1 MFKKIIKKSKNLL
14 ILGRYNNPVGAF
26 LLMWPCYW
34 GALSNSSLNAS
45 LLQCLILFTLGSF
58 VMRGAGCCIN
68 DIFDRDFDRKIKRTK
83 KRPLASGSLN
93 VLESIIFT
101 VFQLLLGLIV
111 LLQFE
116 TNVIILSF
124 MIMPLVLTYPLFK
137 RFTYFPQIILGL
149 AFNWGVLV
157 GYQSQ
162 TENFNF
168 SILYLYFAGVFLTT
182 AYDTVY
188 GFQDIKGDKIIGLKS
203 LAILFEKK
211 RKSLCSIYV
220 LSSIFFSIFFFE
232 TYANTFLSVLSSLIV
247 FSLLIKQFLNFENGI
262 EMNKIF
268 KSNVKTGGIIAFLI
282 TLQNYL

>member
-1 MFKKIIKKSKNLL
+1 MFKKITKKSKNLL

-34 GALSNSSLNAS
+34 GALSNSGLNAS
-45 LLQCLILFTLGSF
+45 LLQCLFLFTLGSF

-188 GFQDIKGDKIIGLKS
+188 GFQDIKGDKKIGLKS

-211 RKSLCSIYV
+211 RKSLRLIYL
-220 LSSIFFSIFFFE
+220 LSSIFFSIFF
-232 TYANTFLSVLSSLIV
+232 L
-247 FSLLIKQFLNFENGI
+247 
-262 EMNKIF
+262 
-268 KSNVKTGGIIAFLI
+268 
-282 TLQNYL
+282 

>member
-1 MFKKIIKKSKNLL
+1 
-14 ILGRYNNPVGAF
+14 
-26 LLMWPCYW
+26 
-34 GALSNSSLNAS
+34 
-45 LLQCLILFTLGSF
+45 
-58 VMRGAGCCIN
+58 MRGAGCCIN

-162 TENFNF
+162 TK
-168 SILYLYFAGVFLTT
+168 ILIFQYCIYILLAFFLQQHTTQFMVF
-182 AYDTVY
+182 
-188 GFQDIKGDKIIGLKS
+188 KI
-203 LAILFEKK
+203 
-211 RKSLCSIYV
+211 
-220 LSSIFFSIFFFE
+220 
-232 TYANTFLSVLSSLIV
+232 
-247 FSLLIKQFLNFENGI
+247 
-262 EMNKIF
+262 
-268 KSNVKTGGIIAFLI
+268 
-282 TLQNYL
+282 

>member
-1 MFKKIIKKSKNLL
+1 MFKKITKKSKNLL

-26 LLMWPCYW
+26 LLMWPCYC
-34 GALSNSSLNAS
+34 GALSNSSLNTS

-101 VFQLLLGLIV
+101 VFQLLLGLII

-116 TNVIILSF
+116 TNVIILSL

-157 GYQSQ
+157 G
-162 TENFNF
+162 
-168 SILYLYFAGVFLTT
+168 
-182 AYDTVY
+182 
-188 GFQDIKGDKIIGLKS
+188 
-203 LAILFEKK
+203 
-211 RKSLCSIYV
+211 
-220 LSSIFFSIFFFE
+220 
-232 TYANTFLSVLSSLIV
+232 
-247 FSLLIKQFLNFENGI
+247 
-262 EMNKIF
+262 
-268 KSNVKTGGIIAFLI
+268 
-282 TLQNYL
+282 

>member
-1 MFKKIIKKSKNLL
+1 MFKKITKKSKNLL

-34 GALSNSSLNAS
+34 GALSNSNLNAS

-58 VMRGAGCCIN
+58 IMRGAGCCIN
-68 DIFDRDFDRKIKRTK
+68 DILDKDFDRKIQRTK

-93 VLESIIFT
+93 ILESIIFT
-101 VFQLLLGLIV
+101 LFQLLLGLII

-116 TNVIILSF
+116 TNVIILSL
-124 MIMPLVLTYPLFK
+124 MIMPLVITYPLFK

-168 SILYLYFAGVFLTT
+168 SILYLYFAGVFLTI

-188 GFQDIKGDKIIGLKS
+188 GFQDIKGDKKIGLKS

-232 TYANTFLSVLSSLIV
+232 TYVNTFLSVLSSLIV

-262 EMNKIF
+262 EINKIF
-268 KSNVKTGGIIAFLI
+268 KSNIKTGGIITFLI
-282 TLQNYL
+282 IVQNYL

>member
-1 MFKKIIKKSKNLL
+1 MFKKITKKSKNLL

-101 VFQLLLGLIV
+101 VFQLLIGLIIV
-111 LLQFE
+111 LQFE

-188 GFQDIKGDKIIGLKS
+188 GFQDIKGDKKIGLKS

-211 RKSLCSIYV
+211 RKSLRLIYV
-220 LSSIFFSIFFFE
+220 LSSIFFSIFFLK
-232 TYANTFLSVLSSLIV
+232 TYSNTFASILVAYKTV
-247 FSLLIKQFLNFENGI
+247 FKF
-262 EMNKIF
+262 
-268 KSNVKTGGIIAFLI
+268 
-282 TLQNYL
+282 

>member
-1 MFKKIIKKSKNLL
+1 MFKKITKKSKNLL

-68 DIFDRDFDRKIKRTK
+68 DIFDRDFDRKITRTK
-83 KRPLASGSLN
+83 KRPLASVSLN
-93 VLESIIFT
+93 ITESITFT
-101 VFQLLLGLIV
+101 LFQLLLGLII

-116 TNVIILSF
+116 KNVIILSL

-188 GFQDIKGDKIIGLKS
+188 GFQDIKEDKKIGIKS
-203 LAILFEKK
+203 LAIFFEKK
-211 RKSLCSIYV
+211 RKSLRLIYV
-220 LSSIFFSIFFFE
+220 LSSIFFSIFFFV

-262 EMNKIF
+262 EISKIF
-268 KSNVKTGGIIAFLI
+268 RSNVKTGGIIAFLI
-282 TLQNYL
+282 TMHNYL

>member
-1 MFKKIIKKSKNLL
+1 MFKKITKKSKNLL

-34 GALSNSSLNAS
+34 GALSNSNLNYS

-93 VLESIIFT
+93 VIESIIFT
-101 VFQLLLGLIV
+101 LFQLLLGLII

-116 TNVIILSF
+116 TNVIILSL

-188 GFQDIKGDKIIGLKS
+188 GFQDIKGDKKIGLKS
-203 LAILFEKK
+203 LAILLEKK
-211 RKSLCSIYV
+211 RKTLRLIYV
-220 LSSIFFSIFFFE
+220 LSSICFSIFFFC
-232 TYANTFLSVLSSLIV
+232 NLR
-247 FSLLIKQFLNFENGI
+247 
-262 EMNKIF
+262 
-268 KSNVKTGGIIAFLI
+268 
-282 TLQNYL
+282 